1 VRRIYKKKQY
11 VIYETKSSG
20 FIVQNILMDGFAH
33 THLENFA
40 TAKRVVGLSLAK
52 KVPQNLSFYV
62 LISLKRVNTDEK
74 YLEKINQVLENHQ
87 KKQRYVNQQQQNLTN
102 KRK

>member
-1 VRRIYKKKQY
+1 MHRIYKKAEF

-33 THLENFA
+33 THLENYA

-52 KVPQNLSFYV
+52 KVPHDLSFYV
-62 LISLKRVNTDEK
+62 LISLTRVNNDEK
-74 YLEKINQVLENHQ
+74 YLEKVHQVIENRQ
-87 KKQRYVNQQQQNLTN
+87 KKQKYINQQQQS
-102 KRK
+102 KRKPK